1 MLCHKQC
8 FNNAQVSCR
17 AKAQRG
23 NKAAGGISS
32 DVLSSLPLKDSSS
45 FLKKRG
51 KERL

>member
-8 FNNAQVSCR
+8 FNNAQVSHR
-17 AKAQRG
+17 VKAQSG
-23 NKAAGGISS
+23 KKAAGGMSS

-51 KERL
+51 KERF